1 MLKNSAIWKISLALV
16 LLLGAYAVRL
26 SHLGTDSIW
35 HDEAWTI
42 RAFHSPFETPD
53 DNTPYLYYL
62 TGHVLWRAG
71 IGDHPLA
78 MRYLS
83 LILGVVLTACAY
95 RVGSDWFG
103 RRWGWL
109 TGMLVAL
116 SPLLWAY
123 SQESRAYIAV
133 PLIVLG
139 LIVGVDRMLRY
150 ERGHAIPPRLWLM
163 VLGVQVFGL
172 YTHNLIAPVLVWV
185 NIVLGVAW
193 LYRRDWRKM
202 LIWAGIEISAIVA
215 YIPWL
220 LTQSPS
226 GTTLNTKPAF
236 SIGLIQDIWAS
247 YFLPV
252 PQQLADAQTSPI
264 YSFLTAIGLIL
275 AGLTLVWVVKGRY
288 TPRMG
293 LLISHVILVPIFTII
308 LMIVASIDFHPRY
321 MIGGVIGA
329 LLLSVAVVRELTQH
343 RPMLSRF
350 AYGGLLSI
358 AVGLLALT
366 LYQVQ
371 TDAGYRHD
379 DFRGL
384 AQYYATLPDDAVIL
398 VPFNAERALQDY
410 YAVADHLGITI
421 QAQFVNI
428 PLYSDELTAIHAIN
442 ALVTDQPRHVELLTW
457 YQLPA
462 DVREMYPCLLASGGM
477 TGDIRYFHGLA
488 TQSFRLTRPIQFQS
502 LTPDAHFHTAHHLG
516 TAYAPTD
523 NGACVRT
530 DWTFPAEHSAEHP
543 ADAHATFAL
552 LNPFEGTIA
561 STDRAIRAD
570 DNATVSNWGREGGI
584 GSAYALLSLPDGAPL
599 ADYTLL
605 IGVYDDDHPAGFDVL
620 DPAGNPAGKTFRYH
634 HAITT
639 QGARSDR
646 EQSAWLADNSA
657 DGVIYTG
664 QPVNITAF
672 LAVDDIGLTL
682 QMDDWQ
688 AQLATQAG
696 LNWAQFIVPAG
707 YAGWAELRAGEQ
719 VLHRYQVIDIPRT
732 FERPAVDEALDVSFV
747 GVGDLIGVQWTDT
760 PQIIR
765 LIWRG
770 TGSTEVSY
778 TVFAQYLDEQGRVI
792 AQSDS
797 VPAQGNRPT
806 VGWVAGEYI
815 IDTHSFPPVE
825 HGAITQLIIGLY
837 DGRTFE
843 RVVTEHGTTFA
854 MVDLP

>member
-1 MLKNSAIWKISLALV
+1 M
-16 LLLGAYAVRL
+16 
-26 SHLGTDSIW
+26 
-35 HDEAWTI
+35 
-42 RAFHSPFETPD
+42 
-53 DNTPYLYYL
+53 
-62 TGHVLWRAG
+62 
-71 IGDHPLA
+71 
-78 MRYLS
+78 
-83 LILGVVLTACAY
+83 
-95 RVGSDWFG
+95 
-103 RRWGWL
+103 
-109 TGMLVAL
+109 
-116 SPLLWAY
+116 
-123 SQESRAYIAV
+123 
-133 PLIVLG
+133 
-139 LIVGVDRMLRY
+139 
-150 ERGHAIPPRLWLM
+150 
-163 VLGVQVFGL
+163 
-172 YTHNLIAPVLVWV
+172 
-185 NIVLGVAW
+185 
-193 LYRRDWRKM
+193 
-202 LIWAGIEISAIVA
+202 
-215 YIPWL
+215 
-220 LTQSPS
+220 
-226 GTTLNTKPAF
+226 
-236 SIGLIQDIWAS
+236 
-247 YFLPV
+247 
-252 PQQLADAQTSPI
+252 
-264 YSFLTAIGLIL
+264 
-275 AGLTLVWVVKGRY
+275 
-288 TPRMG
+288 
-293 LLISHVILVPIFTII
+293 
-308 LMIVASIDFHPRY
+308 
-321 MIGGVIGA
+321 
-329 LLLSVAVVRELTQH
+329 
-343 RPMLSRF
+343 
-350 AYGGLLSI
+350 
-358 AVGLLALT
+358 
-366 LYQVQ
+366 
-371 TDAGYRHD
+371 
-379 DFRGL
+379 
-384 AQYYATLPDDAVIL
+384 
-398 VPFNAERALQDY
+398 
-410 YAVADHLGITI
+410 
-421 QAQFVNI
+421 
-428 PLYSDELTAIHAIN
+428 
-442 ALVTDQPRHVELLTW
+442 
-457 YQLPA
+457 
-462 DVREMYPCLLASGGM
+462 
-477 TGDIRYFHGLA
+477 A

-688 AQLATQAG
+688 AQPATQVG

-825 HGAITQLIIGLY
+825 HGANAQLIIGLY

-843 RVVTEHGTTFA
+843 RVVTEHGTAFA